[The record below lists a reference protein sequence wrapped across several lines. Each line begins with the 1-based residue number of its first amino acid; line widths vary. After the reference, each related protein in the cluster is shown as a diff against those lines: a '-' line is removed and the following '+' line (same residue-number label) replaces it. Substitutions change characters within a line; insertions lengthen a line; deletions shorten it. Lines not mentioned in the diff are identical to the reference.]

1 MRNARWFLLLI
12 ALVALAGFAQQ
23 PAAKTLY
30 AVTYID
36 VFPNFVA
43 DTNKLLLD
51 LAANSRKESGSRSF
65 EILRDVERANHFTI
79 VEVWENRAAYD
90 QHLMAAHTRTFRD
103 KIQPYLG
110 SPFDTRLYSPL
121 Q

>member
-1 MRNARWFLLLI
+1 MRSARRFFPLI
-12 ALVALAGFAQQ
+12 VLVALAGFAQQ
-23 PAAKTLY
+23 PAAKAVY

-51 LAANSRKESGSRSF
+51 LAANSRKEPGSKSVD
-65 EILRDVERANHFTI
+65 ILRDVERTNHFTI
-79 VEVWENRAAYD
+79 VEVWENHAAYD
-90 QHLMAAHTRTFRD
+90 QHLMAAHTRNFRD

-110 SPFDTRLYSPL
+110 SPFDTRLYNLL